1 MSITEFR
8 QVRGRCC
15 ERGRHVL
22 PELIKGDPTQDRERV
37 ELEEQ
42 LLHLTR
48 VHDDHVEAGTRAS
61 NQIFGHRSVHRID
74 CAAVNTER
82 HAHATPPDLR
92 EDDGAGEQRAGCLS
106 DNSLENI
113 VNLSQLP
120 LEDFSRIAS
129 ESSIEDE
136 AMQAVTHPST
146 ASGRAA
152 KLRARSASRRGISYA
167 AIARAAGV
175 SRERARHRYA
185 GRSVR
190 ASARHKPWTSL
201 DSGGLR
207 AGESTPLPDGQ
218 NPARE
223 AGFSPS

>member
-1 MSITEFR
+1 MVPGNS
-8 QVRGRCC
+8 
-15 ERGRHVL
+15 
-22 PELIKGDPTQDRERV
+22 
-37 ELEEQ
+37 
-42 LLHLTR
+42 
-48 VHDDHVEAGTRAS
+48 
-61 NQIFGHRSVHRID
+61 
-74 CAAVNTER
+74 
-82 HAHATPPDLR
+82 
-92 EDDGAGEQRAGCLS
+92 AGCLS
-106 DNSLENI
+106 DNSLENV

-175 SRERARHRYA
+175 SRERARQIYA
-185 GRSVR
+185 GRSVRAPVR